1 MNRSSILM
9 LIATSLLV
17 SGCAS
22 VMSNAASSF
31 GDNLSSSIVNQD
43 DPELVKAG
51 MPAYILLLD
60 SFLQG
65 EEDNPAILASAAT
78 MYASYGAVFASDE
91 ARAAKLTARGRDYA
105 NDALCMKI
113 EESCTWRS
121 ISYDAFAASLAN
133 VDEKYAD
140 LIFTYGFASL
150 AYIRANSS
158 DWNALAQIP
167 QATAVMQRYIDM
179 SGAAANPSAHTYLCI
194 LMTFRGEMGG
204 QMDAGRAHCE
214 QAITLSENRD
224 LGAKLE
230 LLKWYARARYDR
242 ELNDKLCG
250 EILNATPYA
259 DGYTLTNVMAQE
271 EALVLCA
278 EADDYF

>member
-1 MNRSSILM
+1 
-9 LIATSLLV
+9 
-17 SGCAS
+17 
-22 VMSNAASSF
+22 MSNAASNF
-31 GDNLSSSIVNQD
+31 GNKLNSAILNQD
-43 DPELVKAG
+43 DPDLVRAG

-65 EEDNPAILASAAT
+65 EEDNPAMLASAAT
-78 MYASYGAVFASDE
+78 MYASYGAVFADDE
-91 ARAAKLTARGRDYA
+91 LRAAKLTARGRDYA
-105 NDALCMKI
+105 DDALCREI
-113 EESCTWRS
+113 AESCNWRS
-121 ISYDAFAASLAN
+121 ISYDAFATSLAN
-133 VDEKYAD
+133 VDEKHAD

-214 QAITLSENRD
+214 QAITLSDNRD
-224 LGAKLE
+224 LSAKLE
-230 LLKWYARARYDR
+230 FLKGYARARYDR

-250 EILNATPYA
+250 EILNVTPYA

-271 EALVLCA
+271 EALALCA

>member
-1 MNRSSILM
+1 M
-9 LIATSLLV
+9 LVATSLLV

-22 VMSNAASSF
+22 LMSNAASSF
-31 GDNLSSSIVNQD
+31 GNNLSSSILNQD
-43 DPELVKAG
+43 DPDLVRAG
-51 MPAYILLLD
+51 MPAYLLLLD

-78 MYASYGAVFASDE
+78 MYASYGAVFANDE
-91 ARAAKLTARGRDYA
+91 ARAAKLTKRGRDYA
-105 NDALCMKI
+105 DDALCKTI
-113 EESCTWRS
+113 EESCAWRS
-121 ISYDAFAASLAN
+121 ISYDAFASSLGN
-133 VDEKYAD
+133 VDEKHAD

-179 SGAAANPSAHTYLCI
+179 SGAAVNPSAHTYLCI

-214 QAITLSENRD
+214 QAITLSDNRD
-224 LGAKLE
+224 LSAKLE
-230 LLKWYARARYDR
+230 FLKGYARARYDR

-250 EILNATPYA
+250 EILNTTPYA